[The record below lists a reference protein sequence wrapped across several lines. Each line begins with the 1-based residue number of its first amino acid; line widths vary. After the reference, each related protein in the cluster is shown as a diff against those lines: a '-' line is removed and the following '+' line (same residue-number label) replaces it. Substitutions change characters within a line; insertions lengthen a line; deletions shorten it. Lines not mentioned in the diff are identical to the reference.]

1 MIFFDTE
8 TCGLH
13 GMPVLIQWA
22 EDDGPIQLYCPWV
35 EPIEDTLRL
44 IERFCDTDVC
54 AFNIAFDWF
63 HICKLYT
70 VLSQYHDWSVEPI
83 EIINDLADLEMQAR
97 DGLCC
102 KPKSA
107 LDLMLFARK
116 GPYQSTMARS
126 DIRIRRVPTPLA
138 WQLAA
143 ELEKRIPLPDIYF
156 ARRKDKHAQKWQVFD
171 VKNREGDIVPEFKDI
186 VLRFKASS
194 ALKALAT
201 DALKLPA
208 DNVLLF
214 SNIGVDKAHNP
225 SELGY
230 APFAKAMGGDR
241 KDWKGAWPEKIK
253 AHISHWRFHETA
265 RKYAADDVE
274 YLRRLYE
281 HFGRPETGDDDSTLA
296 CMIAACRWRGY
307 AVDVPGLQKLRDDT
321 LNRRFKNHRGEQRLV
336 PTSPRDSRRYIEE
349 LMDETEKLGCSVDG
363 FNISTSKIILEK
375 AVKKWKRDCPEC
387 AGGTKPVVEGKDCGK
402 CKGSG
407 EITHPAAYR
416 ADEVLKARQ
425 AQYEADL
432 YDKFIL
438 AGRFHASF
446 AVIGAL
452 SSRMGGGGTG
462 RGIES
467 GGKAKGDGLNPQ
479 GIKKTKEVREKFPL
493 AFPGYKLSGGDFSAF
508 EVTLAEAEYND
519 PNLRTQLLTCEMC
532 SGRLAWV
539 PERISANEYL
549 GVEGHI
555 LYVAWRIKAEAKK
568 AKKSAED
575 VEAGKSKKLYTPKS
589 DLEIAKEHFEND
601 FHCQTCGSTDGK
613 KIHALFG
620 IHVYP
625 QHTYESLK
633 ATSGTPDDLYTR
645 AKSAVFAMMYGG
657 TEHTLVE
664 RLAVPLEV
672 ALAALARFHKEFPGV
687 KRSQQR
693 ITDLLSALRQV
704 GGIGTKVEYTKP
716 ADYIESMFGFRRY
729 FTLENQILKA
739 LFDLAA
745 APPREWKRINVQVQ
759 RRDRFQTAF
768 GALQS
773 ALYGAAY
780 AIQAGSIR
788 AANNHVIQSSGA
800 TVTKEVQRNIWNLQP
815 HGVHKFYVQP
825 MNVHDEIQCPCLP
838 ELVDKVAAIVKATVE
853 SMRPKV
859 PLIRMDWQKECNSW
873 ADKS

>member
-13 GMPVLIQWA
+13 GMPVLIQYA

-44 IERFCDTDVC
+44 IERMCDTDVC
-54 AFNIAFDWF
+54 AFNITFDWF
-63 HICKLYT
+63 HLCKLYT

-83 EIINDLADLEMQAR
+83 DIINDLADLEMQAR

-102 KPKSA
+102 KPKRA

-126 DIRIRRVPTPLA
+126 DIRIRRVPNQLA
-138 WQLAA
+138 WKLAE

-156 ARRKDKHAQKWQVFD
+156 ARRKDKHAKKWQVYD
-171 VKNREGDIVPEFKDI
+171 IKNREGDIVPDFKDI

-201 DALKLPA
+201 DALKLPP
-208 DNVLLF
+208 DHVLMF
-214 SNIGVDKAHNP
+214 SDIGVPKQHYP
-225 SELGY
+225 IELGY
-230 APFAKAMGGDR
+230 APFAKANGGSR

-253 AHISHWRFHETA
+253 FHISHWRFHETA
-265 RKYAADDVE
+265 RKYAADDVD
-274 YLRRLYE
+274 YLRRLWE
-281 HFGRPETGDDDSTLA
+281 HFGRPDPGDADSTLA

-307 AVDVPGLQKLRDDT
+307 AVNVAGLEELRKKT
-321 LNRRFKNHRGEQRLV
+321 LARRSKMVKGQERLI
-336 PTSPRDSRRYIEE
+336 PTSPKQARVYIEE

-387 AGGTKPVVEGKDCGK
+387 LGGTKASLTDSKCEK
-402 CKGSG
+402 CKGTG

-425 AQYEADL
+425 AAYEADL
-432 YDKFIL
+432 YAKFIL

-446 AVIGAL
+446 SVIGAL
-452 SSRMGGGGTG
+452 SSRMGGGGTS

-479 GIKKTKEVREKFPL
+479 GIKKTKDVRENFPL
-493 AFPGYKLSGGDFSAF
+493 AFPGYDLSGGDFAAF
-508 EVTLAEAEYND
+508 EVTLAEAEYGD
-519 PNLRTQLLTCEMC
+519 ENLRTQLLTCERC
-532 SGRLAWV
+532 SGRLHWT
-539 PERISANEYL
+539 PDPTPMSKFL
-549 GVEGHI
+549 GTEGQI
-555 LYVAWRIKAEAKK
+555 LYVAWRIQAEAKK
-568 AKKSAED
+568 AKKEVGYVA
-575 VEAGKSKKLYTPKS
+575 KT
-589 DLEIAKEHFEND
+589 DLEIAAETFEND
-601 FHCQTCGSTDGK
+601 FYCETCGSTDGK

-620 IHVYP
+620 IHVYT

-664 RLAVPLEV
+664 RLAVPLED
-672 ALAALARFHKEFPGV
+672 AIKALARFHKEFPGV

-693 ITDLLSALRQV
+693 ITDMFSALHQP
-704 GGIGTKVEYTKP
+704 GGIGSKISYKRP

-729 FTLENQILKA
+729 FTLENQIAKTLY
-739 LFDLAA
+739 DLASN
-745 APPREWKRINVQVQ
+745 PPKEWKSITIQVV
-759 RRDRFQTAF
+759 RDTKRSRFQSAH
-768 GALQS
+768 GAVQS
-773 ALYGAAY
+773 ALYGSAFG
-780 AIQAGSIR
+780 IQAGIIR
-788 AANNHVIQSSGA
+788 AANNHRIQSSGA
-800 TVTKEVQRNIWNLQP
+800 TATKDVQVAIWDLQP
-815 HGVHKFYVQP
+815 YGVHKFVVQP

-838 ELVDKVAAIVKATVE
+838 EYVDRVAAIVKSTVE
-853 SMRPKV
+853 SFRSKV
-859 PLIRMDWQKECNSW
+859 PLIRMAWDKKLNSW